1 MTRRSGR
8 LLLIC
13 PDFFGYDTAIAEAAA
28 RQGRAVDRFDAR
40 AGTGALYKAALKAAP
55 GLTRRLTQGRLRDRI
70 AAIPR
75 PEEIE
80 DILLVKGDGLTAGT
94 VRALRA
100 RMPQARLTVYLW
112 DALDNMPGMAPVFAL
127 ADRVFTFNRQDSQAR
142 GWSYLPLF
150 ARVPAA
156 SAAPGADTAPAQD
169 RGAAAPGSAAPVT
182 AAVPGAPAPI
192 PAPPP
197 APAPDA
203 PMTWDWSFIGS
214 LHSDRHRVL
223 RALVAAAPEAR
234 FFVHCY
240 VQNGAVR
247 LARALAD
254 PGLLSGRP
262 PALSTQV
269 LPYARYQE
277 VVRGSRAVLDI
288 EHPAQTGLTMRTIE
302 TLLDGKKLITTNA
315 AVRESD
321 LYDPSRV
328 AVIDRRAPRLPEG
341 FLETPFRPIPE
352 PLRRAY
358 RIDGWLARLLD

>member
-28 RQGRAVDRFDAR
+28 RQGRAVDRLDAR

-55 GLTRRLTQGRLRDRI
+55 GLTRRLTQARLRDRI

-100 RMPQARLTVYLW
+100 RMPQARLTAYLW
-112 DALDNMPGMAPVFAL
+112 DSLANMPGMMPVFAL
-127 ADRVFTFNRQDSQAR
+127 ADRVITFNRQDGQAH
-142 GWSYLPLF
+142 GWPYLPVF
-150 ARVPAA
+150 ARL
-156 SAAPGADTAPAQD
+156 
-169 RGAAAPGSAAPVT
+169 
-182 AAVPGAPAPI
+182 PAPI

-288 EHPAQTGLTMRTIE
+288 EHPAQTGLTMRTID

-341 FLETPFRPIPE
+341 FLEMPFRPIPE
-352 PLRRAY
+352 DLRRAY